1 MKIALASA
9 PVKTGDI
16 EFNIDSM
23 IAAMGAACG
32 KADVIVFGKSV
43 LQGFDSL
50 CWEYEKDML
59 MAVSLTDAPI
69 QRVCEAARDN
79 GIAVSFGFIERGEGV
94 LYSSQIFIGA
104 DGEIVNVFH
113 RVSIGWKEYT
123 RTDDHY
129 REGDHFERFAYK
141 GKTVAVG
148 LCGDL
153 WTDGRPE
160 AMTALNADIVLWPVW
175 CDYAA
180 AEWNTTTKHEY
191 AEQAALCGKR
201 VLLVN
206 PFCAD
211 EDAAECAVGADV
223 YFEDGKIIAEHPA
236 GSPGMLIVEV

>member
-9 PVKTGDI
+9 PVKTGNI
-16 EFNIDSM
+16 EFNIESM
-23 IAAMGAACG
+23 IAAMREVCG
-32 KADVIVFGKSV
+32 KADVIVFGESV

-50 CWEYEKDML
+50 CWEYEKDRL
-59 MAVSLTDAPI
+59 MAVSLTDIPI
-69 QRVCEAARDN
+69 QSMRDAAREN
-79 GIAVSFGFIERGEGV
+79 ALAVSFGFVQRGADV

-123 RTDDHY
+123 QTDDHY
-129 REGDHFERFAYK
+129 REGDRFECFEYG
-141 GKTVAVG
+141 GKTFAVG

-160 AMTALNADIVLWPVW
+160 EMTALNADIVLWPVW

-180 AEWNTTTKHEY
+180 GEWNTAMKHEY

-211 EDAAECAVGADV
+211 DGATDCAAGAGV
-223 YFEDGKIIAEHPA
+223 HFEDGKIIAEHPA
-236 GSPGMLIVEV
+236 GSPGVLIVEV

>member
-16 EFNIDSM
+16 EFNIESM
-23 IAAMGAACG
+23 IAAMGDVRG
-32 KADVIVFGKSV
+32 KADVIVFGESV

-50 CWEYEKDML
+50 CWEYEQDRL
-59 MAVSLTDAPI
+59 VAVSLTDAPI
-69 QRVCEAARDN
+69 QKMREAARDN
-79 GIAVSFGFIERGEGV
+79 GLAVSFGFIERGEDV

-104 DGEIVNVFH
+104 DGGIVNVFH

-123 RTDDHY
+123 QTDDHY
-129 REGDHFERFAYK
+129 REGDHFERFEYS
-141 GKTVAVG
+141 GKTFAVG

-160 AMTALNADIVLWPVW
+160 EMTALNADIVLWPVW

-180 AEWNTTTKHEY
+180 EEWNTTTKLEY
-191 AEQAALCGKR
+191 AEQAVLCGKR
-201 VLLVN
+201 ILLVN

-211 EDAAECAVGADV
+211 DDAVECAAGAGV
-223 YFEDGKIIAEHPA
+223 HFEGGEIVAEHPA
-236 GSPGMLIVEV
+236 GSPGVLIVEV